1 MKITTKLN
9 STSADTQAPALSSP
23 VRPREPLALATP
35 RYATLGGPNE
45 NCGVKTALQNAAKRA
60 KDHLAKPLHCAI
72 DRPMAR
78 DKDAVAVRETHDPST
93 VTELASLQTQAIQSM
108 QAYVFATLSYVAALS
123 ADAGSP
129 VSVTI
134 KIGHF
139 RRQGLAVNER
149 LVDFFDSARHILSD
163 LADAPQHRLPQ
174 FSHVHTAANSPV
186 SSQDILASVHKL
198 SPREFDVA
206 ELLVKGLPNKQI
218 SYELGISAT
227 TVKAHIGS
235 ILRKLNVS
243 NRCRVIALLANIDL
257 AAKAKLSV
265 ARD

>member
-9 STSADTQAPALSSP
+9 STSADTQAPALSGP
-23 VRPREPLALATP
+23 ARPRESLALATP
-35 RYATLGGPNE
+35 QYTALGGPNE
-45 NCGVKTALQNAAKRA
+45 ICGVKTTFQNAAKRA

-72 DRPMAR
+72 DRPMAP
-78 DKDAVAVRETHDPST
+78 DDEVVAVREAHNPST
-93 VTELASLQTQAIQSM
+93 ATELAALQTQAMQSL
-108 QAYVFATLSYVAALS
+108 QAYVFATLRYVAALG
-123 ADAGSP
+123 AEAGSP
-129 VSVTI
+129 TSVTI

-139 RRQGLAVNER
+139 RREGLAVNER
-149 LVDFFDSARHILSD
+149 LADFFDSARHILSD
-163 LADAPQHRLPQ
+163 LADVPQHRLPE
-174 FSHVHTAANSPV
+174 FSHVHAVANSPV

-218 SYELGISAT
+218 SYELGISPT

-265 ARD
+265 AHD